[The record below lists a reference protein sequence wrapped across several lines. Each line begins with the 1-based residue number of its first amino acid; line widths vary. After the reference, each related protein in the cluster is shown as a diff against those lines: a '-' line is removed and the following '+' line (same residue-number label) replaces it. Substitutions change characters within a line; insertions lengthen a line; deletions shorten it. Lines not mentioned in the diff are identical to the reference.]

1 MKNFK
6 LSTMFGLM
14 TLALS
19 ACFTLSVLSTDNNA
33 LMFSTFAL
41 ALSVTFFIIAYK
53 VENDSY
59 ESMKM
64 MKKMWAKEA
73 WAKRME
79 EKGQ

>member
-6 LSTMFGLM
+6 LSTMFGLITM
-14 TLALS
+14 ALA
-19 ACFTLSVLSTDNNA
+19 ACLTLSVLSTDDNA

-41 ALSVTFFIIAYK
+41 ALSLTFFIIAYK

-64 MKKMWAKEA
+64 MKKMWAKEE
-73 WAKRME
+73 WAKRLE
-79 EKGQ
+79 KKGQ